1 MTGISTDAG
10 AMQSKRVSSVSVV
23 VPVYNSAR
31 VLPLLI
37 TRLEPTLRAIA
48 DEFELVCVNDGSCDE
63 SWRVLVEQQ
72 RLHPWIRAI
81 DLMRN
86 SGQHNALLCGIRA
99 ARYGITVTLDD
110 DLQNPPEE
118 IPTLMAALTDGV
130 DVIYGAPHRE
140 VHGLWRNIASQV
152 SKVVLQGVLGADTA
166 RMVGP
171 FRVFRTHVRRA
182 FEEYRGVYVNIDV
195 LLTWGTTRFAAVRV
209 RHDVRPIGESNY
221 GLRTLLTHTMNM
233 LTGFSTLPLQIA
245 SLLGFSLTLLGG
257 ILLAIVIGRFFVHG
271 VAVPGFAFLASIII
285 IFSGTQLF
293 TLGVIGEY
301 LARMHFRLLD
311 RPPYV
316 VRETVN
322 RQDGA

>member
-1 MTGISTDAG
+1 MTGSSIDAG
-10 AMQSKRVSSVSVV
+10 AMESKRVSSVSVV

-31 VLPLLI
+31 VLPRLI
-37 TRLEPTLRAIA
+37 TRLEPTLRAVA
-48 DEFELVCVNDGSCDE
+48 DEFELVCVNDGSRDE

-152 SKVVLQGVLGADTA
+152 SKVVLQDVLGADTA

-182 FEEYRGVYVNIDV
+182 FDEYRGVYVNIDV
-195 LLTWGTTRFAAVRV
+195 LLTWGTTRFGAVRV

-257 ILLAIVIGRFFVHG
+257 ILLAIVIGRYFVHG

-311 RPPYV
+311 RPSYV

-322 RQDGA
+322 RQDGL